1 MLLTT
6 EDAFAAVEFR
16 FHWQSPEA
24 VHTECFHADRIN
36 FWRDL
41 FPSELQRALLGKAKG
56 ECFRVAFPAG
66 TLTVPHTARQ
76 LQSLKR
82 LQVNDRMLANL
93 NITLRRG
100 RFYPKGI
107 LRDLPGIFS
116 GNSEPFRCADLSDSH
131 LKADFNHCLS
141 AADLVV
147 AGVVREVRTKHG
159 ELGGTSNDWV
169 EAALK
174 GPGMQVRWQGQPT
187 DFFSGRPFARED
199 ESDDLVFYE
208 KPRLVDHI
216 DRQAISVITGLYEKL
231 LAPGDRVLDLMTSW
245 KSHFPAQLKLGKVTG
260 LGLNAAEMQ
269 ANPRLN
275 ERLVHDLNQDPRLP
289 FADGSFDAVVCTVSV
304 EYLVQPFAVFREV
317 ARVLKAGGLF
327 VTTFSNRWFP
337 PKAIHLWQETHEFE
351 RMGIV
356 LAYFQAS
363 EGFDHLKTFS
373 MRGLPR
379 PADDKYALQLLYSDP
394 VYAVWGQRRQDSG
407 RK

>member
-1 MLLTT
+1 MLRTT
-6 EDAFAAVEFR
+6 EDAFAAVELR

-41 FPSELQRALLGKAKG
+41 FPAELQRALLGKAKG
-56 ECFRVAFPAG
+56 ERFSVAFPAG
-66 TLTVPHTARQ
+66 TLTGPHTAGQ
-76 LQSLKR
+76 LQTLKR
-82 LQVNDRMLANL
+82 LQVNERMLKDL

-107 LRDLPGIFS
+107 LQDLPGIFS
-116 GNSEPFRCADLSDSH
+116 GNREPFRCADLGDSH

-141 AADLVV
+141 AADLLVE
-147 AGVVREVRTKHG
+147 GVIREVRPKHG
-159 ELGGTSNDWV
+159 ELGGTSNDWI

-174 GPGMQVRWQGQPT
+174 GPGMQVRWQNQPT
-187 DFFSGRPFARED
+187 DFFSGRPFSRED
-199 ESDDLVFYE
+199 ETDDLVFYD

-216 DRQAISVITGLYEKL
+216 DRQAIAGITGLYEKL

-260 LGLNAAEMQ
+260 LGLNAAEMN
-269 ANPRLN
+269 ANPRLD
-275 ERLVHDLNQDPRLP
+275 ERLVHDLNQDPHLP

-317 ARVLKAGGLF
+317 ARVLKAGGRF
-327 VTTFSNRWFP
+327 ITTFSNRWFP
-337 PKAIHLWQETHEFE
+337 PKAIHVWQETHEFE

-356 LAYFQAS
+356 LSYFHAS
-363 EGFDHLKTFS
+363 DFDHLETFS

-394 VYAVWGQRRQDSG
+394 VYAVWGQRRQESG
-407 RK
+407 EK

>member
-1 MLLTT
+1 MLLTS
-6 EDAFAAVEFR
+6 EDAFAAVDFR
-16 FHWQSPEA
+16 FHWQSPEG

-41 FPSELQRALLGKAKG
+41 FPAKLQCALLGKTAG
-56 ECFRVAFPAG
+56 ERFSVAFPAG
-66 TLTVPHTARQ
+66 TLTAPRTAGQ
-76 LQSLKR
+76 VQSLKR
-82 LQVNDRMLANL
+82 LQVNDRMLADL

-116 GNSEPFRCADLSDSH
+116 GNNEPFRCADLSDSL

-147 AGVVREVRTKHG
+147 EVIVREVRAKHG
-159 ELGGTSNDWV
+159 ELGGTSYDWV

-187 DFFSGRPFARED
+187 DFFSGRPFTRED
-199 ESDDLVFYE
+199 QSDDLVFYE
-208 KPRLVDHI
+208 KPRLVDHL
-216 DRQAISVITGLYEKL
+216 DRQAITVITGLYQKL
-231 LAPGDRVLDLMTSW
+231 LAPGDRVLDMMASW
-245 KSHFPAQLKLGKVTG
+245 KSHLPAQLKLGKVTG
-260 LGLNAAEMQ
+260 LGLNAAELD
-269 ANPRLN
+269 ANPRLD
-275 ERLVHDLNQDPRLP
+275 ERVVHDLNQDPRLP

-317 ARVLKAGGLF
+317 ARVLKAGGRF
-327 VTTFSNRWFP
+327 ITTFSNRWFP
-337 PKAIHLWQETHEFE
+337 PKAIHVWQETHEFE

-356 LAYFQAS
+356 LAYFHAS
-363 EGFDHLKTFS
+363 EAFDHLETFS

-394 VYAVWGQRRQDSG
+394 VYAVWGQRRQESG
-407 RK
+407 EK

>member
-6 EDAFAAVEFR
+6 EDTLAAVEFHFR
-16 FHWQSPEA
+16 WQSPEG
-24 VHTECFHADRIN
+24 VHTECFHVDRVN

-41 FPSELQRALLGKAKG
+41 FPAELLRALLGKASG
-56 ECFRVAFPAG
+56 ERFSVAFPAG
-66 TLTVPHTARQ
+66 TLTPPHAAGH

-82 LQVNDRMLANL
+82 LQVNARMLENL

-107 LRDLPGIFS
+107 LQDLPGVFS
-116 GNSEPFRCADLSDSH
+116 GNNEPFRCTDLDAGH
-131 LKADFNHCLS
+131 LQADFNHCL
-141 AADLVV
+141 ATADLAV
-147 AGVVREVRTKHG
+147 AGVVRAVKPKHG
-159 ELGGTSNDWV
+159 ELGGTSYDWI
-169 EAALK
+169 ETALK

-187 DFFSGRPFARED
+187 DFFSGNPFSRED

-216 DRQAISVITGLYEKL
+216 DRQAIAVISELYERL

-245 KSHFPAQLKLGKVTG
+245 KSHFPERLKLGRVTG
-260 LGLNAAEMQ
+260 LGLNAAEMD
-269 ANPRLN
+269 ANPRLD

-317 ARVLKAGGLF
+317 ARVLRPGGHF

-356 LAYFQAS
+356 LAYFHAT
-363 EGFDHLKTFS
+363 EAFHHLETFS

-379 PADDKYALQLLYSDP
+379 PADDKYARQLLYSDP
-394 VYAVWGQRRQDSG
+394 VYAVWGARRPD
-407 RK
+407 

>member
-1 MLLTT
+1 MLLTS
-6 EDAFAAVEFR
+6 EDAFAAVDFR

-24 VHTECFHADRIN
+24 VHTECFHTDRIN

-41 FPSELQRALLGKAKG
+41 FPAKLQCALLGKTAG
-56 ECFRVAFPAG
+56 ERFSVAFPAG
-66 TLTVPHTARQ
+66 TLTAPRTAGQ
-76 LQSLKR
+76 VQALKR
-82 LQVNDRMLANL
+82 LQVNDRMLADL

-116 GNSEPFRCADLSDSH
+116 GNNEPFRCADLSDSL

-147 AGVVREVRTKHG
+147 EVIVREVRAKHG
-159 ELGGTSNDWV
+159 ELGGTSYDWV

-187 DFFSGRPFARED
+187 DFFSGHPFARED
-199 ESDDLVFYE
+199 QSDDLVFYE
-208 KPRLVDHI
+208 KPRLVDHL
-216 DRQAISVITGLYEKL
+216 DRQAITVITGLYQKL
-231 LAPGDRVLDLMTSW
+231 LAPGDRVLDMMASW
-245 KSHFPAQLKLGKVTG
+245 KSHLPAQLKLGKVTG
-260 LGLNAAEMQ
+260 LGLNAAELDS
-269 ANPRLN
+269 NPRLD
-275 ERLVHDLNQDPRLP
+275 ERVVHDLNQDPRLP

-317 ARVLKAGGLF
+317 ARVLKAGGRF
-327 VTTFSNRWFP
+327 ITTFSNRWFP
-337 PKAIHLWQETHEFE
+337 PKAIHVWQETHEFE

-356 LAYFQAS
+356 LAYFHAS
-363 EGFDHLKTFS
+363 EAFDHLETFS

-394 VYAVWGQRRQDSG
+394 VYAVWGQRRQESG
-407 RK
+407 EK

>member
-6 EDAFAAVEFR
+6 EDTLAAVEFHFR
-16 FHWQSPEA
+16 WQSPEG
-24 VHTECFHADRIN
+24 VHTECYYADRIN

-41 FPSELQRALLGKAKG
+41 FPAELLRALLGKASG
-56 ECFRVAFPAG
+56 ERFSVAFAAG
-66 TLTVPHTARQ
+66 TLTPPYATGQ

-82 LQVNDRMLANL
+82 SQVNARMLEDL

-107 LRDLPGIFS
+107 LQDLPGVFS
-116 GNSEPFRCADLSDSH
+116 GNREPFRCADLSSGH
-131 LKADFNHCLS
+131 LQADFNHCLA
-141 AADLVV
+141 AADLLVE
-147 AGVVREVRTKHG
+147 GVVREVRPKHG
-159 ELGGTSNDWV
+159 ELGGTSNDWI
-169 EAALK
+169 ETALK

-187 DFFSGRPFARED
+187 DFFSGNPFARED
-199 ESDDLVFYE
+199 QSDDLIFYA

-216 DRQAISVITGLYEKL
+216 DRRAIAVVTELYEKL

-245 KSHFPAQLKLGKVTG
+245 KSHFPEGLRLGKVTG
-260 LGLNAAEMQ
+260 LGLNAAEMD
-269 ANPRLN
+269 ANPRLD

-304 EYLVQPFAVFREV
+304 EYLVQPFAVFREA
-317 ARVLKAGGLF
+317 ARVLRPGGRF

-351 RMGIV
+351 RMGII
-356 LAYFQAS
+356 LAYFQAT
-363 EGFDHLKTFS
+363 GAFDHLETFS

-379 PADDKYALQLLYSDP
+379 PADDKYAAQLLYSDP
-394 VYAVWGQRRQDSG
+394 IYAVWGQRRQE
-407 RK
+407 

>member
-1 MLLTT
+1 MLLTS
-6 EDAFAAVEFR
+6 EDAFAAVDFR

-24 VHTECFHADRIN
+24 VHTECFHTDRIN

-41 FPSELQRALLGKAKG
+41 FPAKLQCALLGKTAG
-56 ECFRVAFPAG
+56 ERFSVAFPAG
-66 TLTVPHTARQ
+66 TLTAPHTAGQ
-76 LQSLKR
+76 VQSLKR
-82 LQVNDRMLANL
+82 LQVNDRMLADL

-116 GNSEPFRCADLSDSH
+116 GNNEPFRCADLSDSL

-147 AGVVREVRTKHG
+147 EVIVREVRAKHG
-159 ELGGTSNDWV
+159 ELGGTSYDWV

-187 DFFSGRPFARED
+187 DFFSGHPFARED
-199 ESDDLVFYE
+199 QSDDLVFYE
-208 KPRLVDHI
+208 KPRLVDHL
-216 DRQAISVITGLYEKL
+216 DRQAITVITGLYQKL
-231 LAPGDRVLDLMTSW
+231 LAPGDRVLDMMASW
-245 KSHFPAQLKLGKVTG
+245 KSHLPAQLKLGKVTG
-260 LGLNAAEMQ
+260 LGLNAAELD
-269 ANPRLN
+269 ANPRLD
-275 ERLVHDLNQDPRLP
+275 ERVVHDLNQDPRLP

-317 ARVLKAGGLF
+317 ARVLKAGGRF
-327 VTTFSNRWFP
+327 ITTFSNRWFP
-337 PKAIHLWQETHEFE
+337 PKAIHVWQETHEFE

-356 LAYFQAS
+356 LAYFHAS
-363 EGFDHLKTFS
+363 EAFDHLETFS

-394 VYAVWGQRRQDSG
+394 VYAVWGQRRQESG
-407 RK
+407 EK